1 MDLRSHGL
9 ASLGTVHAQLAPARL
24 VEIALARKE
33 GVLVANGAFLAMTG
47 SHTGR
52 AAKDKYIVRRPENV
66 SEVAFGSVNQP
77 LDPGVFDRLWERG
90 LAHYQGRDAFVH
102 DGYACADPAYRANVR
117 IVSENAW
124 HVLFGQQLLRRLS
137 PAERAAFTPD
147 LFILHAPSLKLDP
160 ARDGTRSDVAVILDL
175 ERHRVLIAGTAYAGE
190 IKKSVFTYL
199 NYWMPTRDVLPM
211 HCSATIGTAGDSAL
225 LFGLSG
231 TGKTTLSADPQ
242 RKLIG
247 DDEHG
252 WSPTGV
258 FNFEGGCY
266 AKCIRLSHTGEP
278 QIWNAL
284 RFGSILE
291 NVEID
296 ETTREPNYDS
306 EKYTENTRAA
316 YPLDF
321 IDNIEP
327 ISRGG
332 HPRHVL
338 FLTCDAFGVLP
349 ALSKLTPAQAQY
361 HFLSGY
367 TAKIGGTEAGIKE
380 PTATFSS
387 CFGSPFLPRPAVAYA
402 KMLEQRIRDN
412 NADVWLVNT
421 GWTGGAYGT
430 GKRFALNVTRR
441 LIDAAL
447 TGELDNAAFRVDP
460 VFGVGVPTACAGVPV
475 TALDP
480 RSAWADPAAFD
491 RQARRLA
498 NLFRNNFKTYE
509 AQATQ
514 AVRDA
519 GPVGGA

>member
-9 ASLGTVHAQLAPARL
+9 VNLGTVYEQLAPARL

-33 GVLVANGAFLAMTG
+33 GVLVANGAFLALTG

-66 SEVAFGSVNQP
+66 GEVAFGSVNQP
-77 LDPGVFDRLWERG
+77 LELATFDKLWDLG
-90 LAHYQGRDAFVH
+90 LAHYRGRDAFVH
-102 DGYACADPAYRANVR
+102 DGFACADPAYRARVR
-117 IVSENAW
+117 VVSENAW
-124 HVLFGQQLLRRLS
+124 HVVFAQQLLRRI
-137 PAERAAFTPD
+137 PAEERTDFVPD

-190 IKKSVFTYL
+190 IKKSIFTYL
-199 NYWMPTRDVLPM
+199 NYWMPTRDVFPM
-211 HCSATIGTAGDSAL
+211 HCSATIGAGGDSAL

-231 TGKTTLSADPQ
+231 TGKTTLSADPT

-266 AKCIRLSHTGEP
+266 AKCIRLSRTGEP

-296 ETTREPNYDS
+296 EATREPNYDS

-327 ISRGG
+327 TSRGG
-332 HPRHVL
+332 HPRHLL
-338 FLTCDAFGVLP
+338 FLACDAFGVLP

-380 PTATFSS
+380 PTATFST
-387 CFGSPFLPRPAVAYA
+387 CFGAPFWPRPAVRYA
-402 KMLEQRIRDN
+402 KMLEDRIREN
-412 NADVWLVNT
+412 NAAVWLVNT
-421 GWTGGAYGT
+421 GWNGGAYGV
-430 GKRFALNVTRR
+430 GKRFPLAITRR
-441 LIDAAL
+441 LIQAAL

-460 VFGVGVPTACAGVPV
+460 VFGIGVPTACPDVPA

-480 RSAWADPAAFD
+480 RAAWPDPAAYD
-491 RQARRLA
+491 QQARRLA
-498 NLFRNNFKTYE
+498 DLFRNNFKTYE

-519 GPVGGA
+519 GPV